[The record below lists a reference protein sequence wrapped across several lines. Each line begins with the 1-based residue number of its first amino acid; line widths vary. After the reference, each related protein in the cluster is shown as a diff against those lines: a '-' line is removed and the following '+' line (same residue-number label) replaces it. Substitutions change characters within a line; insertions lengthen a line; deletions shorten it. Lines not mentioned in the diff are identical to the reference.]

1 VRRGEAVGTAGRDD
15 GGGLAGLGGTGRT
28 RRSTL
33 VGAGR
38 RPDCQRVL
46 ILGAAWAC
54 HLVRGASQR
63 SSSPPRHADPT
74 GFTTATPPL
83 TSFEVWADVAP
94 HYHLDPH
101 WTEIAGYSMGGYG
114 TFKLT
119 GQFPDL
125 FAKDQPTVGT
135 SADTSLVP
143 SLRNI
148 PVLMWNV
155 ATDELVPP
163 SFYLPTALALDQA
176 GYRYELDVF
185 AHGDHLTL
193 AINDQDAP
201 AAAFLGTAKVALLVA
216 CGSCVR

>member
-1 VRRGEAVGTAGRDD
+1 VGPRWVLRGGTTAAALLASVA
-15 GGGLAGLGGTGRT
+15 LAGLVAAP
-28 RRSTL
+28 SSAL
-33 VGAGR
+33 AR

-163 SFYLPTALALDQA
+163 SFYCRPRWPSTRRATATSWTSSPTA
-176 GYRYELDVF
+176 
-185 AHGDHLTL
+185 T
-193 AINDQDAP
+193 
-201 AAAFLGTAKVALLVA
+201 T
-216 CGSCVR
+216 